1 MSRIGNKHIDLPAGV
16 TVSEDNGFAIVKGPK
31 GELKVKLNKGIQ
43 MNVEGTVVSFKRE
56 NETKQVKQ
64 NHGTVRANVHN
75 AVVGVSEGYK
85 KTLEMRGIGYKAQMK
100 GQAVEIWAGYS
111 HTVVINPEEGVKITL
126 PNATDIEVEG
136 IDKQKVGQTAA
147 LIREVRPP
155 EPYLGKGIRY
165 KDEVVITKEGK
176 RAGAGN
182 FWHCRNTKTL
192 SLSF

>member
-16 TVSEDNGFAIVKGPK
+16 TAVVKGPK

-43 MNVEGTVVSFKRE
+43 MNVEGTVVTFKRE

-75 AVVGVSEGYK
+75 AIVGVSEGYK

-100 GQAVEIWAGYS
+100 GKDVELWAGYS
-111 HTVVINPEEGVKITL
+111 HTIIIKPEEGVTITL
-126 PNATDIEVEG
+126 PNATDIEVSG

-176 RAGAGN
+176 RAGAG
-182 FWHCRNTKTL
+182 K
-192 SLSF
+192 